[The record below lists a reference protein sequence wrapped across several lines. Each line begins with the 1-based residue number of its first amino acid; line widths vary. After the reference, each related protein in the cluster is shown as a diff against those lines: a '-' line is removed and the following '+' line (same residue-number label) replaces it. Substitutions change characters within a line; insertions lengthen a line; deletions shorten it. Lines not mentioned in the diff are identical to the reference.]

1 MTKIQVNPG
10 SPITQGNNPW
20 VDAVTYNAQWVQK
33 GADRPVTLKVNFL
46 QPQQFKYIDE
56 RPTIQRKLADNTPFG
71 WNTKKPVARFPKPAQ
86 QAYLN
91 AYQTWTDT
99 ALIRA
104 KSIKNPNKADVIFVL
119 ANYNNNGYLSGNS
132 GPQVQGS
139 HEGLLREGKDGYKAV
154 PSVVPLISDANAF
167 EVRKALSPA
176 NGNGVAAGSKFF
188 RTAIH
193 EIGHGI
199 GLSHPH
205 DDGLGSVPSGVFP
218 GLSPGDQFANYG
230 SGLYALNQTPYTIM
244 TYVDGFDD
252 GSIFPS
258 KSTGM
263 TPMALDVMAAQLKYG
278 VNHTTRNGDETYRL
292 TDVFN
297 LNTWQ
302 CIWDT
307 GGRDTIT
314 GETLDKPLTINLRP
328 AEMNAV
334 RPETGS
340 PAERYDWG
348 IATQWAEALDTYLG
362 LTASRMGFML
372 GSGVV
377 EAYNLD
383 YYLNQISSNNQPLWL
398 NIQQEILSPLTMQ
411 LSQLKEQS
419 FDYSNWSKTITT
431 IAGGDLKNLA
441 PALEGQANTAS
452 SKRERDTFRLAAK
465 AAAGFLELE
474 DQFDAL
480 KEYVDS
486 IPIKDYVSYQQGL
499 EEARATQNQIMRR
512 SAEGVA
518 GYVSTLK
525 PELYRDYANSGGFT
539 IAAGVTIENAIGGQ
553 SDDEIIGNA
562 ANNQLYGRAGDD
574 LIDGYLGNNLI
585 DGGDGID
592 TAILFGAFSDYSFSG
607 SATNLIAT
615 NQTRGFE
622 NTLISI
628 EAVKIGDI
636 TYTPSELLAAVG

>member
-1 MTKIQVNPG
+1 MAKIQVNPG
-10 SPITQGNNPW
+10 TPITQGNNPW
-20 VDAVTYNAQWVQK
+20 VDSVTYNAQWEKKKWEDPAQ
-33 GADRPVTLKVNFL
+33 LKVNFL
-46 QPQQFKYIDE
+46 QPRNFQQIS
-56 RPTIQRKLADNTPFG
+56 KLPLVKQKLSNPSYEG
-71 WNTKKPVARFPKPAQ
+71 WNPKNPASKFPKAAQQTYINAYKTWSDVALIEAKPIKKPA
-86 QAYLN
+86 
-91 AYQTWTDT
+91 
-99 ALIRA
+99 
-104 KSIKNPNKADVIFVL
+104 KADVVFTL
-119 ANYNNNGYLSGNS
+119 SNYNNNGYLNGNS
-132 GPQVQGS
+132 GPQLQGS
-139 HEGLLREGKDGYKAV
+139 HEGLLRLGKNGYEAV
-154 PSVVPLISDANAF
+154 PALTPLISDANAL
-167 EVRKALSPA
+167 VVQKDMSPR
-176 NGNGVAAGSKFF
+176 GDGIGIGSDFF
-188 RTAIH
+188 GTAIH

-205 DDGLGSVPSGVFP
+205 DSGLGSVPSGVFP
-218 GLSPGDQFANYG
+218 GLTPGDQFGNYG
-230 SGLYALNQTPYTIM
+230 LGLYALNQTPYTIM
-244 TYVDGFDD
+244 TYVRGFDD
-252 GSIFPS
+252 GSIFS
-258 KSTGM
+258 GKSSGM

-278 VNHTTRNGDETYRL
+278 VNDTTRSGNEAYHL
-292 TDVFN
+292 SDVFS

-307 GGRDTIT
+307 GGEDTIT

-328 AEMNAV
+328 AEMNAS

-348 IATQWAEALDTYLG
+348 IAKQWAEALDIYLG
-362 LTASRMGFML
+362 LTASRMSFML
-372 GSGVV
+372 GSGIV

-383 YYLNQISSNNQPLWL
+383 YYLNEINSNNQPLWL
-398 NIQQEILSPLTMQ
+398 EMQQEVLDPLTHQ
-411 LSQLKEQS
+411 LSQLRERS
-419 FDYSNWSKTITT
+419 FDYSDWSKAITT
-431 IAGGDLKNLA
+431 IAGGDLENLQ
-441 PALEGQANTAS
+441 PALEEQANTAS
-452 SKRERDTFRLAAK
+452 NKKERNTFKLAAK
-465 AAAGFLELE
+465 AAARFQDLK
-474 DQFDAL
+474 DQFGEL
-480 KEYVDS
+480 SKYVYTLTNNDFATY
-486 IPIKDYVSYQQGL
+486 KQGL
-499 EEARATQNQIMRR
+499 EEARGTQDQIMRR

-585 DGGDGID
+585 DGGDGSD

-615 NQTRGFE
+615 NHTRGFE

-636 TYTPSELLAAVG
+636 TYTPSELLAAIG